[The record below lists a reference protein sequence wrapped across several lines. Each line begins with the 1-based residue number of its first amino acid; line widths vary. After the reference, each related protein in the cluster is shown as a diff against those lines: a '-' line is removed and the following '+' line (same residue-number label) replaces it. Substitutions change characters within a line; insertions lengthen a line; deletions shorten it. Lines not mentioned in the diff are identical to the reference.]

1 MKRAILL
8 SVLQIAGTP
17 LTLVATG
24 HTPQRY
30 VKLLGNSQTSSEGL
44 QTLGVLAIWLVWV
57 WGVVSAIAALKAAQ
71 RMGVVSPSRMIP
83 THIAMSAAALVGA
96 LDWGTN
102 SEDEG
107 SIEVVESQSQVV
119 GESRQVDVNLP
130 RTAMTILA
138 GFLLRQVQLNIQK
151 MLESARSGTHYRPH
165 TRMSQ
170 LILQSLMYKSRH
182 VSKLSERVYWPDS
195 SSRLVNEQ
203 ELDEIDRIPIGIDG
217 LELFSLGLSQQTTI
231 RIHGA
236 QGAAPFVDY
245 LTAIARLVTV
255 VSGHVTTTF
264 NECGDV
270 EVQIHLGTKGESLSS
285 TEASFDI
292 YLQGKDDR
300 IEVRPPGLFINS
312 IPTDRVE
319 KTQLSTLT
327 HEMGNRLTSGEELS
341 NPVVCAKD
349 CDLVVK
355 LMGPIEITKSDGTEL
370 KFRKSKSEELLT
382 WLVLHRDRPLRDVA
396 RTALWDHSVEDST
409 FNNVVSELR
418 RAIRVAHPSIDFEI
432 AHNRKKILVP
442 TGIRTDVELL
452 EEARWNVRHD
462 DSVENWRALHE
473 AVSRVRGLPFEG
485 ANYDWADA
493 EGLTSHIVLK
503 IMNACTDLARYYLA
517 ISDAEGVYFAT
528 SQGLRALP
536 GNQEML
542 ELRAQVLNT
551 TTKVNS

>member
-1 MKRAILL
+1 
-8 SVLQIAGTP
+8 
-17 LTLVATG
+17 
-24 HTPQRY
+24 
-30 VKLLGNSQTSSEGL
+30 
-44 QTLGVLAIWLVWV
+44 
-57 WGVVSAIAALKAAQ
+57 
-71 RMGVVSPSRMIP
+71 MGVVSPSRMIP

-96 LDWGTN
+96 LDWGTS

-107 SIEVVESQSQVV
+107 SIEVVESQSQVI

-130 RTAMTILA
+130 STAMTILA

-151 MLESARSGTHYRPH
+151 MLESARSGTRYRPH

-182 VSKLSERVYWPDS
+182 VPKLSERVYWPDS

-217 LELFSLGLSQQTTI
+217 LDLVSLGLSQQTTI

-236 QGAAPFVDY
+236 QGAASFVDY

-264 NECGDV
+264 NECGHV
-270 EVQIHLGTKGESLSS
+270 EVQIHLGTNGESLSS
-285 TEASFDI
+285 INASFDI
-292 YLQGKDDR
+292 YLQGNEDW

-312 IPTDRVE
+312 IPSDRVE

-327 HEMGNRLTSGEELS
+327 HEMGSRLTSGEELG
-341 NPVVCAKD
+341 NPVVCATD
-349 CDLVVK
+349 CDLVVQ
-355 LMGPIEITKSDGTEL
+355 LMGPVEVTKSDGTEL

-418 RAIRVAHPSIDFEI
+418 RAIRAAHPSIDFEI
-432 AHNRKKILVP
+432 AHNRKKILIP
-442 TGIRTDVELL
+442 IGIRTDVELL
-452 EEARWNVRHD
+452 EEARWNVRRD

-542 ELRAQVLNT
+542 ELRAQVMNT

>member
-44 QTLGVLAIWLVWV
+44 QALGVLAIWLVWV

-130 RTAMTILA
+130 STAMTILA

-182 VSKLSERVYWPDS
+182 APKLSERVYWPDS

-217 LELFSLGLSQQTTI
+217 LELVSLGLSQQTTI

-264 NECGDV
+264 NECGHV
-270 EVQIHLGTKGESLSS
+270 EVQIHLGTNGESLSS
-285 TEASFDI
+285 INASFDI
-292 YLQGKDDR
+292 YLQGNEDW

-312 IPTDRVE
+312 IPSDRVE

-327 HEMGNRLTSGEELS
+327 HEMGSRLTSGEELG
-341 NPVVCAKD
+341 NPVVCATD
-349 CDLVVK
+349 CDLVVQ
-355 LMGPIEITKSDGTEL
+355 LMGPVEVTKSDGTEL

-418 RAIRVAHPSIDFEI
+418 RAIRAAHPSTDFEI

-542 ELRAQVLNT
+542 ELRAQVINT

>member
-1 MKRAILL
+1 
-8 SVLQIAGTP
+8 
-17 LTLVATG
+17 
-24 HTPQRY
+24 
-30 VKLLGNSQTSSEGL
+30 
-44 QTLGVLAIWLVWV
+44 
-57 WGVVSAIAALKAAQ
+57 
-71 RMGVVSPSRMIP
+71 
-83 THIAMSAAALVGA
+83 MSAAALVGA

-107 SIEVVESQSQVV
+107 SIEVVESQSQVI

-130 RTAMTILA
+130 STAMTILA

-182 VSKLSERVYWPDS
+182 ESKLSERVYWPDS

-217 LELFSLGLSQQTTI
+217 LELVSLGLSQQTNI

-236 QGAAPFVDY
+236 QGAASFVDY

-255 VSGHVTTTF
+255 LSGHVTTTF
-264 NECGDV
+264 NESGHV
-270 EVQIHLGTKGESLSS
+270 EVQIHLGTNGESLSS
-285 TEASFDI
+285 INPSFDI
-292 YLQGKDDR
+292 FLQGDDDR

-312 IPTDRVE
+312 IPSDHME
-319 KTQLSTLT
+319 KIQLSTLT
-327 HEMGNRLTSGEELS
+327 HEMGTRLTSVEELS
-341 NPVVCAKD
+341 NPVLLTKD
-349 CDLVVK
+349 CDLVVN
-355 LMGPIEITKSDGTEL
+355 LMGPIEVTKSDGTEL
-370 KFRKSKSEELLT
+370 RFRKSKSEELLT
-382 WLVLHRDRPLRDVA
+382 WLVLHRDRPLRDIA

-418 RAIRVAHPSIDFEI
+418 RAIREAHPSTYFEI

-452 EEARWNVRHD
+452 EEARSNVRRD
-462 DSVENWRALHE
+462 DSVENWWALHE

-503 IMNACTDLARYYLA
+503 IMNACADLAKYYLEMK
-517 ISDAEGVYFAT
+517 DAEGVYFAT

-542 ELRAQVLNT
+542 ELRSRVMST
-551 TTKVNS
+551 TTKVNT

>member
-44 QTLGVLAIWLVWV
+44 QALGVLAIWLVWV

-96 LDWGTN
+96 LDWGTS

-107 SIEVVESQSQVV
+107 SIEVVESQSQVI

-130 RTAMTILA
+130 STAMTILA

-182 VSKLSERVYWPDS
+182 VPKLSERV
-195 SSRLVNEQ
+195 
-203 ELDEIDRIPIGIDG
+203 
-217 LELFSLGLSQQTTI
+217 I

-236 QGAAPFVDY
+236 QGAASFVDY

-264 NECGDV
+264 NECGHV
-270 EVQIHLGTKGESLSS
+270 EVQIHLGTNGESLSS
-285 TEASFDI
+285 INASFDI
-292 YLQGKDDR
+292 YLQGNEDW

-312 IPTDRVE
+312 IPSDRVE

-327 HEMGNRLTSGEELS
+327 HEMGSRLTSGEELG
-341 NPVVCAKD
+341 NPVVCATD
-349 CDLVVK
+349 CDLVVQ
-355 LMGPIEITKSDGTEL
+355 LMGPVEVTKSDGTEL

-418 RAIRVAHPSIDFEI
+418 RAIRAAHPSIDFEI
-432 AHNRKKILVP
+432 AHNRKKILIP
-442 TGIRTDVELL
+442 IGIRTDVELL
-452 EEARWNVRHD
+452 EEARWNVRRD

-503 IMNACTDLARYYLA
+503 IINACADLAKYYLEMK
-517 ISDAEGVYFAT
+517 DAEGVYFAT

-542 ELRAQVLNT
+542 ELRSRVMST
-551 TTKVNS
+551 TTKVNT

>member
-1 MKRAILL
+1 
-8 SVLQIAGTP
+8 
-17 LTLVATG
+17 
-24 HTPQRY
+24 
-30 VKLLGNSQTSSEGL
+30 
-44 QTLGVLAIWLVWV
+44 
-57 WGVVSAIAALKAAQ
+57 
-71 RMGVVSPSRMIP
+71 
-83 THIAMSAAALVGA
+83 
-96 LDWGTN
+96 
-102 SEDEG
+102 
-107 SIEVVESQSQVV
+107 
-119 GESRQVDVNLP
+119 
-130 RTAMTILA
+130 MTILA

-203 ELDEIDRIPIGIDG
+203 EFDEIDRIPIGIDG
-217 LELFSLGLSQQTTI
+217 LELVSLGLSQQTTI

-236 QGAAPFVDY
+236 QGAASFVEY

-264 NECGDV
+264 NECGHV
-270 EVQIHLGTKGESLSS
+270 EVQIHLGTNGESLSS
-285 TEASFDI
+285 INASFDI
-292 YLQGKDDR
+292 YLQGNEDW

-312 IPTDRVE
+312 IPSDRVE

-327 HEMGNRLTSGEELS
+327 HEMGSRLTSGEELG
-341 NPVVCAKD
+341 NPVVCATD
-349 CDLVVK
+349 CDLVVQ
-355 LMGPIEITKSDGTEL
+355 LMGPVEVTKSDGTEL

-418 RAIRVAHPSIDFEI
+418 RAIRAAHPSIDFEI
-432 AHNRKKILVP
+432 AHNRKKILIP
-442 TGIRTDVELL
+442 IGIRTDVELL
-452 EEARWNVRHD
+452 EEARWNVRRD

-542 ELRAQVLNT
+542 ELRAQVINT

>member
-1 MKRAILL
+1 
-8 SVLQIAGTP
+8 
-17 LTLVATG
+17 
-24 HTPQRY
+24 
-30 VKLLGNSQTSSEGL
+30 
-44 QTLGVLAIWLVWV
+44 
-57 WGVVSAIAALKAAQ
+57 
-71 RMGVVSPSRMIP
+71 
-83 THIAMSAAALVGA
+83 
-96 LDWGTN
+96 
-102 SEDEG
+102 
-107 SIEVVESQSQVV
+107 
-119 GESRQVDVNLP
+119 
-130 RTAMTILA
+130 MTILA

-151 MLESARSGTHYRPH
+151 LLESARSGTHYRSH

-182 VSKLSERVYWPDS
+182 VSKLSERVYWSDS
-195 SSRLVNEQ
+195 SSRIVIEH
-203 ELDEIDRIPIGIDG
+203 ESDEIDRIPIGIDG
-217 LELFSLGLSQQTTI
+217 VELVSLGLSQQTTV

-236 QGAAPFVDY
+236 QGAASFVDY
-245 LTAIARLVTV
+245 LTAIARLVTA

-264 NECGDV
+264 NECGHV
-270 EVQIHLGTKGESLSS
+270 EVHIHLETNGESLSS
-285 TEASFDI
+285 TDASFDI
-292 YLQGKDDR
+292 FLKGDDDR
-300 IEVRPPGLFINS
+300 IEVRPPGLLVNS
-312 IPTDRVE
+312 ISGDHVETTQISSLTDE
-319 KTQLSTLT
+319 I
-327 HEMGNRLTSGEELS
+327 GNRLTSGEELS
-341 NPVVCAKD
+341 DPDVCAKN

-355 LMGPIEITKSDGTEL
+355 LMGPIEVTKSDGTEL

-418 RAIRVAHPSIDFEI
+418 RAIREAYPSTDFEI

-503 IMNACTDLARYYLA
+503 IMNACADLAEYYLA

-536 GNQEML
+536 GNREML
-542 ELRAQVLNT
+542 ELRSRVKRTN
-551 TTKVNS
+551 TKVNA

>member
-44 QTLGVLAIWLVWV
+44 QALGVLAIWLVWV

-170 LILQSLMYKSRH
+170 LILQSLMYKGRH

-217 LELFSLGLSQQTTI
+217 LELVSLGLSQQTTI

-236 QGAAPFVDY
+236 QGAASFVDY

-255 VSGHVTTTF
+255 LSGHVTTTF
-264 NECGDV
+264 NESGHV
-270 EVQIHLGTKGESLSS
+270 EVQIHLGTNGESLSS
-285 TEASFDI
+285 INASFDI
-292 YLQGKDDR
+292 FLQGDDDR
-300 IEVRPPGLFINS
+300 IEVRPPGLLINS
-312 IPTDRVE
+312 IPSDHVE

-327 HEMGNRLTSGEELS
+327 HEMGTRLTSVEELS
-341 NPVVCAKD
+341 HPVLLTKD
-349 CDLVVK
+349 CDLVVN
-355 LMGPIEITKSDGTEL
+355 LMGPIEVTKSDGTEL
-370 KFRKSKSEELLT
+370 RFRKSKSEELLT
-382 WLVLHRDRPLRDVA
+382 WLVLHRDRPLRDIA

-418 RAIRVAHPSIDFEI
+418 RAIREAHPSTYFEI

-452 EEARWNVRHD
+452 EEARSNVRRD
-462 DSVENWRALHE
+462 DSVENWWALHE

-503 IMNACTDLARYYLA
+503 IMNACADLAKYYLEMK
-517 ISDAEGVYFAT
+517 DAEGVYFAT

-542 ELRAQVLNT
+542 ELRSRVMST
-551 TTKVNS
+551 TTKVNT

>member
-44 QTLGVLAIWLVWV
+44 QALGVLAIWLVWV

-138 GFLLRQVQLNIQK
+138 GFLLRQVQLNIHK

-182 VSKLSERVYWPDS
+182 VPKLSERVYWPDS

-217 LELFSLGLSQQTTI
+217 LELVSLGLSQQTTI

-236 QGAAPFVDY
+236 QGAASFVEY

-264 NECGDV
+264 NECGHV
-270 EVQIHLGTKGESLSS
+270 EVQIHLGTNGESLSS
-285 TEASFDI
+285 INASFDI
-292 YLQGKDDR
+292 YLQGNDDW
-300 IEVRPPGLFINS
+300 IEVRPPGLLINS
-312 IPTDRVE
+312 IPSDRVE

-327 HEMGNRLTSGEELS
+327 HEMGSRLTSGEELG
-341 NPVVCAKD
+341 NPVVCATD
-349 CDLVVK
+349 CDLVVQ
-355 LMGPIEITKSDGTEL
+355 LMGPVEVTKSDGTEL

-418 RAIRVAHPSIDFEI
+418 RAIRAAHPSIDFEI
-432 AHNRKKILVP
+432 AHNRKKILIP
-442 TGIRTDVELL
+442 IGIRTDVELL
-452 EEARWNVRHD
+452 EEARWNVRRD

-542 ELRAQVLNT
+542 ELRAQVMNT

>member
-17 LTLVATG
+17 LILVATG

-30 VKLLGNSQTSSEGL
+30 VKLLGNPQTSSEGL
-44 QTLGVLAIWLVWV
+44 QALGVLAIWLVWV
-57 WGVVSAIAALKAAQ
+57 WGVVSAVAALKAAQ

-96 LDWGTN
+96 LDWGTS
-102 SEDEG
+102 SEDER
-107 SIEVVESQSQVV
+107 SIEVVESQSQVI

-130 RTAMTILA
+130 STAMTILA

-151 MLESARSGTHYRPH
+151 MLESARSGTRYRPH

-182 VSKLSERVYWPDS
+182 VPKLSERVYWPDS

-217 LELFSLGLSQQTTI
+217 LELVSLGLSQQTTI

-236 QGAAPFVDY
+236 QGAASFVDY

-264 NECGDV
+264 NECGHV
-270 EVQIHLGTKGESLSS
+270 EVQIHLGTNGESLSS
-285 TEASFDI
+285 INASFDI
-292 YLQGKDDR
+292 YLQGNEDW

-312 IPTDRVE
+312 IPSDRVE

-327 HEMGNRLTSGEELS
+327 HEMGSRLTSGEELG
-341 NPVVCAKD
+341 NPVVCATD
-349 CDLVVK
+349 CDLVVQ
-355 LMGPIEITKSDGTEL
+355 LMGPVEVTKSDGTEL

-418 RAIRVAHPSIDFEI
+418 RAIRAAHPSIDFEI

-442 TGIRTDVELL
+442 IGIRTDVELL
-452 EEARWNVRHD
+452 EEARWNVRRD

-542 ELRAQVLNT
+542 ELRAQVINT

>member
-44 QTLGVLAIWLVWV
+44 QALGVLAIWRV

-107 SIEVVESQSQVV
+107 SIEVVESQSQVI

-130 RTAMTILA
+130 STAMTILA

-203 ELDEIDRIPIGIDG
+203 EFDEIDRIPIGIDG
-217 LELFSLGLSQQTTI
+217 LELVSLGLSQQTTI

-236 QGAAPFVDY
+236 QGAASFVDY
-245 LTAIARLVTV
+245 LTAIARLATV

-264 NECGDV
+264 NECGHV
-270 EVQIHLGTKGESLSS
+270 EVQIHLGTNGESLSS
-285 TEASFDI
+285 INASFDI
-292 YLQGKDDR
+292 FLQGDDDR
-300 IEVRPPGLFINS
+300 IEVRPPGLLINS
-312 IPTDRVE
+312 IPSDHVE

-327 HEMGNRLTSGEELS
+327 HEMGTRLTSVEELS
-341 NPVVCAKD
+341 HPVLLTKD
-349 CDLVVK
+349 CDLVVN
-355 LMGPIEITKSDGTEL
+355 LMGPIEVTKSDGTEL
-370 KFRKSKSEELLT
+370 RFRKSKSEELLA
-382 WLVLHRDRPLRDVA
+382 WLVLHRDRPLRDIA

-418 RAIRVAHPSIDFEI
+418 RAIREAHPSTDFEI

-452 EEARWNVRHD
+452 EEARSNVRRD
-462 DSVENWRALHE
+462 DSVENWWALHE

-503 IMNACTDLARYYLA
+503 IMNACADLAKYYLDTK
-517 ISDAEGVYFAT
+517 DAEGVYFAT

-542 ELRAQVLNT
+542 ELRSRLTST
-551 TTKVNS
+551 TTKVNT